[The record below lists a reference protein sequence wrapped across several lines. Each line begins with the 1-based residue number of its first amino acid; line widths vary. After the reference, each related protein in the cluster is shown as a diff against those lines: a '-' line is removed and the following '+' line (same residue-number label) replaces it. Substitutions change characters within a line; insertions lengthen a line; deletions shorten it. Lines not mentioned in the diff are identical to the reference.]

1 MVFKIEVKIVFQNI
15 YKLIFFIF
23 FKKLFLILKY
33 HNNKK
38 KLKIKLFKSIFS
50 PQKER
55 RLGSHCQLGPL
66 NDPSRGWTFT
76 TKQPPPSYFS
86 STPLLYKPPNHTTQ
100 NLLLLLLSIFFWTLG
115 FNAC

>member
-1 MVFKIEVKIVFQNI
+1 M
-15 YKLIFFIF
+15 IF
-23 FKKLFLILKY
+23 
-33 HNNKK
+33 
-38 KLKIKLFKSIFS
+38 LKIKLFKSIFS

-55 RLGSHCQLGPL
+55 RLGSHCFVPL
-66 NDPSRGWTFT
+66 KDPSRGWTIT

-100 NLLLLLLSIFFWTLG
+100 NLLLLLLSIFFLTLG